1 MIASQ
6 SAKAALLAAAT
17 LASMTLPATA
27 SSGTVSSAP
36 GHPEVRRVLDRTV
49 AAKLAPGMVADVRDG
64 RRSWFGSAGVSDTGT
79 GRERRRNERFR
90 IGSASKAFT
99 ATVVLKLAAEGRLS
113 LDDTLDEY
121 LPGLFDGS
129 AYEPGRITVRQ
140 LLNQTSGIYAY
151 SDDPAFFATGVGPA
165 WFEHRY
171 DTHTPEELVRIAL
184 AHPPTGEPGERFKYS
199 NTNYILAAMIVE
211 KAAGRTFERELIRT
225 VIRPLR
231 LTGTSLPR
239 TDPGIRGPHPV
250 HYSILFSRD
259 PRPTIHDATRMN
271 QSFAWSAGGV
281 ISTTAD
287 LNRFFAALFGGRVLP
302 PAQLRE
308 MLTTVPTEGA
318 NWIPGTRYGLGVFEQ
333 ELPCGT
339 SVWGN
344 AGATYGS
351 WSYAMGTRDGEH
363 RLTTQIN
370 GDWAPLSVFTD
381 ALAAE
386 FCPAGTSRDAD
397 RVLPPLLGG
406 GRPA

>member
-6 SAKAALLAAAT
+6 SAMAALLAAAT
-17 LASMTLPATA
+17 LAATA
-27 SSGTVSSAP
+27 SSAP
-36 GHPEVRRVLDRTV
+36 GHPKVQQVLDQTV
-49 AAKLAPGMVADVRDG
+49 AAKLAPGMVAEVRDG
-64 RRSWFGSAGVSDTGT
+64 RRAWFGSAGVSDTKT
-79 GRERRRNERFR
+79 GRKRQQNERFR

-99 ATVVLKLAAEGRLS
+99 ATVVLKLAAEGKLS
-113 LDDTLDEY
+113 LDDTLDEH

-129 AYEPGRITVRQ
+129 AYEPGKITIRQ

-151 SDDPAFFATGVGPA
+151 SDDEEFFATGVGPE
-165 WFEHRY
+165 WFKHRY
-171 DTHTPEELVRIAL
+171 DTYTPQQLVKTAL
-184 AHPPTGEPGERFKYS
+184 AHPPTGEPGQRFKYS

-211 KAAGRTFERELIRT
+211 KATGRLFGQELIRT

-231 LTGTSLPR
+231 LSGTSLPG
-239 TDPGIRGPHPV
+239 TASKIRGPHPV

-259 PRPTIHDATRMN
+259 PQPTIYDATQMN
-271 QSFAWSAGGV
+271 QSFAWSAGGI
-281 ISTTAD
+281 ISTTTD

-302 PAQLRE
+302 AAQLRE
-308 MLTTVPTEGA
+308 MLTTVPTEG
-318 NWIPGTRYGLGVFEQ
+318 WIPGTRYGLGVFEQ

-351 WSYAMGTRDGEH
+351 WSYAMGTRDGKH

-386 FCPAGTSRDAD
+386 FCPAAS
-397 RVLPPLLGG
+397 
-406 GRPA
+406 